1 MGTWE
6 ADPFGNDSACDW
18 QYDLEEVDDLSLIGS
33 TIQQIHDAGAELIE
47 APDAEEAIAAA
58 DTIAR
63 LKGRF
68 YVRNSSTESVD
79 RWVAGHKL
87 KPPQELVDAA
97 IKAIERILTRPSEL
111 LELWEDSEDF
121 ESWNQHM
128 EDLKTRLR

>member
-33 TIQQIHDAGAELIE
+33 TIQQIHDAGSELIE

-79 RWVAGHKL
+79 KWVAGHKL
-87 KPPQELVDAA
+87 EPPQELVDAA
-97 IKAIERILTRPSEL
+97 IKAIERILTPPSEL

-121 ESWNQHM
+121 VP
-128 EDLKTRLR
+128 RG